1 MHSNGQFVVSVYEPN
16 LSAEAELRA
25 EIEAQKTMFNLQKV
39 KKEIWI

>member
-25 EIEAQKTMFNLQKV
+25 EIEAQKTIKSQK
-39 KKEIWI
+39 KKYGYSSK